1 MIDFTQAMECLTRV
15 VQQHV
20 DKHGNAPPF
29 IVVVGGTAMA
39 ARGIRAMSTDV
50 DYYSPDIDEDIV
62 HSVEMEMKSRFG
74 RDFKIDATPGE
85 NLWGPI
91 LFRDIADSGQVT
103 VIKFKN
109 VEVPVKAL
117 STEDLVLVKIAADR
131 RKDQDDLPLLAPTV
145 EVGALVARFNKVIGW
160 HGDRSAVMAYADRF
174 LEFLS
179 HYKGAPAESII
190 VQMAIPDYVKDMLI
204 EARAGDDYL

>member
-1 MIDFTQAMECLTRV
+1 MECLTRV
-15 VQQHV
+15 VQLHV
-20 DKHGNAPPF
+20 DKHGNAPSF

-39 ARGIRAMSTDV
+39 ARGIRTMSAHV
-50 DYYSPDIDEDIV
+50 DYYSPDIDEDVV
-62 HSVEMEMKSRFG
+62 HSVETEMKSRFG

-91 LFRDIADSGQVT
+91 LFRDIAQSGQVT
-103 VIKFKN
+103 VIKSRD

-117 STEDLVLVKIAADR
+117 SAEDLVLVKIAADR
-131 RKDQDDLPLLAPTV
+131 RKDQDDLPLLAPAV
-145 EVGALVARFNKVIGW
+145 EVDALVERFNKVIGW

-179 HYKGAPAESII
+179 RHKNAPSGPII
-190 VQMAIPDYVKDMLI
+190 VRMAIPDYVKEMLI
-204 EARAGDDYL
+204 EARAGDDHP